1 MTQEL
6 QELLEK
12 IKREGVDK
20 ARSEADEI
28 VTQAREQA
36 KRHLEDAK
44 QKADKLR
51 REAERD
57 AQAFEQR
64 AEQSLRQAAR
74 DLLLQVEK
82 SLITRCEQL
91 LRSEVD
97 QSLADEA
104 RLTDWISKAVTA
116 YLKDDGS
123 SIEVVLG
130 GQAAAQAEGLRAR
143 LRQEAAEG
151 KGVEIR
157 GDTLFPNGFSLRLAE
172 GRIEHTFTSEA
183 ITEALSRLLRPQL
196 AALFKPEDGK
206 GEPSRPRP

>member
-20 ARSEADEI
+20 ARAEAEEI

-36 KRHLEDAK
+36 KQQLEQAK
-44 QKADKLR
+44 READKLR

-82 SLITRCEQL
+82 SLIKRCEQL

-97 QSLADEA
+97 QVVSDKALLS
-104 RLTDWISKAVTA
+104 RWISEAITT
-116 YLKDDGS
+116 YLKDDEK
-123 SIEVVLG
+123 SIEVMLG
-130 GQAAAQAEGLRAR
+130 GKAAAHAEALRAR
-143 LRQEAAEG
+143 LSQEAAKG
-151 KGVEIR
+151 KGLEIR
-157 GDTLFPNGFSLRLAE
+157 GDKLFPNGFSLKLAE
-172 GRIEHTFTSEA
+172 GRIEHTFTSES
-183 ITEALSRLLRPQL
+183 ITEALSLLLRPQL
-196 AALFKPEDGK
+196 AALFNPEEEEGKPSQD
-206 GEPSRPRP
+206 RA